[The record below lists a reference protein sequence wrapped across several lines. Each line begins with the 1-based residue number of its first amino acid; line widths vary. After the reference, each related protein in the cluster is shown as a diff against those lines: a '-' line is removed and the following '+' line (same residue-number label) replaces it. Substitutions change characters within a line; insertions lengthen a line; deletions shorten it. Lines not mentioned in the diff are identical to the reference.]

1 MVMVNRDATAAT
13 LDEVQDLGLINAGE
27 VATVLGIF
35 EPTSPVAPALA
46 VADSIHVHIK
56 VDDVAS
62 APHDRL
68 LSKGGTVENGK
79 EGYLKYAFPGGI
91 NVILSSID
99 VSQDDLAETP
109 CSQRARPF
117 VDHIGID
124 LRRETAD
131 VEQRFETVPKLAAEQ
146 GWQHVP
152 QGAPGKP
159 VFCCHVEVGRKH
171 WAYPPD
177 TSCARG
183 IPLEFAFGALK
194 VNPVASGCDLR
205 PARPG
210 TSAAD
215 QACHS

>member
-1 MVMVNRDATAAT
+1 MVDRQATAAT
-13 LDEVQDLGLINAGE
+13 LAEVQNLGLITDGE

-35 EPTSPVAPALA
+35 EPTSPVSPTLE

-56 VDDVAS
+56 VDDVAA
-62 APHDRL
+62 APQQRL
-68 LSKGGTVENGK
+68 LDAGGAVENGK
-79 EGYLKYAFPGGI
+79 DGYVKIAFGGGL

-109 CSQRARPF
+109 CNRRSRPF

-124 LRRETAD
+124 LRRESDD
-131 VEQRFETVPKLAAEQ
+131 VQARFDAVPELAAGQ

-152 QGAPGKP
+152 QGAPGEP

-177 TSCARG
+177 SSCSAG

-194 VNPVASGCDLR
+194 INPTAMGCDLR

-210 TSAAD
+210 SAAA
-215 QACHS
+215 QQSCGE

>member
-1 MVMVNRDATAAT
+1 MVNRERAAT
-13 LDEVQDLGLINAGE
+13 TLANVQSMGLVNDRE
-27 VATVLGIF
+27 VAAVLGIF
-35 EPTSPVAPALA
+35 EPSSPVADTLA

-56 VDDVAS
+56 VDDVALTPRQQLE
-62 APHDRL
+62 A
-68 LSKGGTVENGK
+68 KGGTVENGK
-79 EGYLKYAFPGGI
+79 QGYVKYAFPGGI
-91 NVILSSID
+91 NVILSSIN

-109 CSQRARPF
+109 CSKRTRPF

-131 VEQRFETVPKLAAEQ
+131 VQQRFEAVPKLAAEH
-146 GWQHVP
+146 GWQHVG
-152 QGAPGKP
+152 QGAPGQP

-177 TSCARG
+177 TPCGPG

-210 TSAAD
+210 TAASGQSC
-215 QACHS
+215 QA